1 MVSALEAGKVTL
13 KRSYTLLRTL
23 RKQKRPLARPF
34 SDDLVKSKIS
44 R

>member
-1 MVSALEAGKVTL
+1 MAGFSKDIVSEFEYK
-13 KRSYTLLRTL
+13 
-23 RKQKRPLARPF
+23 KQKRPLARPF